1 MLSSNSSLKACT
13 TDYGRMWKHKT
24 QATKTSIQ
32 LSLWQKDSTPSIE
45 ALVLMEGT
53 NSRNKATILATR
65 NRNRTRNQRRNS
77 ITPIHPTTRRN
88 ERRKAP
94 VSRVAGKDI
103 WQEIALVRTTK
114 ENPRSRRRQPPI

>member
-1 MLSSNSSLKACT
+1 
-13 TDYGRMWKHKT
+13 MWKHNT

-32 LSLWQKDSTPSIE
+32 LSLWQKDLTPSIE
-45 ALVLMEGT
+45 VLVLMEGT
-53 NSRNKATILATR
+53 NSRNKAIIQATR

-94 VSRVAGKDI
+94 VSPVAGKDI
-103 WQEIALVRTTK
+103 WQEIALVKMTK
-114 ENPRSRRRQPPI
+114 ANPRSRKRQPPT